1 MNAPEASDLRTR
13 ICLGG
18 ILFGVIVGAA
28 GLFWSQ
34 WAKPSLVWTPEQA
47 AEYQAAGEAL
57 HAARR
62 VDPASSGDVHASA
75 GAEGDEPD
83 RRLAAAQERFDKI
96 EAKLAAA
103 QTLRQRTGAWLR
115 WLGLAAIVLFGVG
128 YLSSRRE

>member
-1 MNAPEASDLRTR
+1 MSAQEAGDLRTR

-18 ILFGVIVGAA
+18 MLLGVVMGTA
-28 GLFWSQ
+28 GLFWGS

-62 VDPASSGDVHASA
+62 MDGPSSGGLDANA
-75 GAEGDEPD
+75 GAEGDESD
-83 RRLAAAQERFDKI
+83 RRLAAAQERFDRI
-96 EAKLAAA
+96 EAELGSA

-128 YLSSRRE
+128 YLSARKE